1 MFPLRC
7 ATQDEELDEVYES
20 KIGYIRR
27 YAHRLNDRAE

>member
-7 ATQDEELDEVYES
+7 ASQDEELDEVFDS

-27 YAHRLNDRAE
+27 YSHRLYDKSE